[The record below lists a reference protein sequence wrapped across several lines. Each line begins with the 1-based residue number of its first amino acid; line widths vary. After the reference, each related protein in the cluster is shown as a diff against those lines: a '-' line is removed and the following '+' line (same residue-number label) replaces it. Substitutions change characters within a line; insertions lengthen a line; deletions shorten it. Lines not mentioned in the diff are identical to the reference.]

1 VLAAI
6 VIHAVSK
13 SWRLSVFKPYL
24 QWKRDRL
31 VALAAVVA
39 VLALGILNGLLVA
52 IAFSLVMLLR
62 QLATPRLSVLGQL
75 PGSHDFVDIAE
86 HPSAQEQAGMLI
98 LRPEEPLFFANAES
112 ILALARQRVD
122 EHAGTRV
129 VVLSLEES
137 SDLDS
142 TALESLADFATWLG
156 ARDIPLRV
164 ARLKDAVRE
173 LLLRAALPQ
182 LLPQALDFWSVQ
194 DAALAVASAPQPM
207 EKPLQ

>member
-1 VLAAI
+1 
-6 VIHAVSK
+6 
-13 SWRLSVFKPYL
+13 
-24 QWKRDRL
+24 
-31 VALAAVVA
+31 
-39 VLALGILNGLLVA
+39 
-52 IAFSLVMLLR
+52 
-62 QLATPRLSVLGQL
+62 
-75 PGSHDFVDIAE
+75 
-86 HPSAQEQAGMLI
+86 MLI

-142 TALESLADFATWLG
+142 TALESLADFATWLS

-194 DAALAVASAPQPM
+194 DAALAVAPAPQPM
-207 EKPLQ
+207 GKPLQ

>member
-1 VLAAI
+1 
-6 VIHAVSK
+6 
-13 SWRLSVFKPYL
+13 
-24 QWKRDRL
+24 
-31 VALAAVVA
+31 
-39 VLALGILNGLLVA
+39 
-52 IAFSLVMLLR
+52 
-62 QLATPRLSVLGQL
+62 
-75 PGSHDFVDIAE
+75 
-86 HPSAQEQAGMLI
+86 MLI

-112 ILALARQRVD
+112 VLALARQRVD

-142 TALESLADFATWLG
+142 TALESLADFANWLS

-182 LLPQALDFWSVQ
+182 LSPQALDFWSVQ
-194 DAALAVASAPQPM
+194 DAALAVAPAPQPIG
-207 EKPLQ
+207 KPLQ